1 MNHEVQV
8 EHPVSEFR
16 AIAHK
21 RSAESTLSEEFA
33 SAFGDALDHILHAEN
48 RSARKSKV

>member
-1 MNHEVQV
+1 MNHEVQS

-21 RSAESTLSEEFA
+21 RTSESSLSEEFV

-48 RSARKSKV
+48 RSARKNKV